1 MPFQYI
7 GRDSEL
13 TAKRFMHRNAVDK
26 FIAVGKM
33 LLPEASAKVVGHLL
47 TLEGRAGLE
56 SRLMWNNGEDCS
68 RKSTRGSDDVGF
80 ERRVSRQFHRSLQAS
95 LTSYSAP

>member
-13 TAKRFMHRNAVDK
+13 AAKCFMHHNAVDK

-33 LLPEASAKVVGHLL
+33 LLPKASAKVVGHLL
-47 TLEGRAGLE
+47 TLEERA
-56 SRLMWNNGEDCS
+56 
-68 RKSTRGSDDVGF
+68 
-80 ERRVSRQFHRSLQAS
+80 
-95 LTSYSAP
+95 